1 MSSDSSRRK
10 QSAGRKC
17 GRYSIDGPQYRL
29 QADDRAVSVAVGYV
43 LGLGIATLL
52 FSALLIGGSG
62 LVESQTRSV
71 TSDELSV
78 TGQRLAADL
87 SAADRLVRADAGDDG
102 GSLSTVSV
110 RSDLPERVAAGGYKI
125 EITYDDADNA
135 GTIELRSSSPD
146 VVVSVP
152 FRSDTPI
159 AVDGGT
165 VTGGPVE
172 MSYEGGD
179 LVVRSA

>member
-1 MSSDSSRRK
+1 MRS
-10 QSAGRKC
+10 
-17 GRYSIDGPQYRL
+17 
-29 QADDRAVSVAVGYV
+29 DDRAVSIAVGYV

-87 SAADRLVRADAGDDG
+87 SGADRLVRADAGVDSGD
-102 GSLSTVSV
+102 LSELSV
-110 RSDLPERVAAGGYKI
+110 QSDLPDRVAAGGYTI
-125 EITYDDADNA
+125 EISHSSPR

-146 VVVSVP
+146 VVVEVS

-165 VTGGPVE
+165 VTGGTVE
-172 MSYEGGD
+172 TSYEGGE